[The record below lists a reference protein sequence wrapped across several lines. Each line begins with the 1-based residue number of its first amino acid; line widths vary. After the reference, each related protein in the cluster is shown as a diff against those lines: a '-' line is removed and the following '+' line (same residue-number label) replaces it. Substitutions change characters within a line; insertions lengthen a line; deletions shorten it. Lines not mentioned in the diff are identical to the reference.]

1 MVMWLMEDF
10 SHRQSEVKSP
20 APYHHGDLRRSLLNA
35 AEAILAE
42 KGVGGFTLREC
53 ARRAGVSPAAPS
65 HHFGNVKGLLSV
77 IATDGYNALSL
88 AMTNAAN
95 ASDGSANARLRAIGR
110 AYIAQALH
118 FPGRFRVTFGQS
130 NLDDHDADLH
140 SAASTC
146 FQILVD
152 TVTVATRRDPMESTM
167 MVWSVV
173 HGFVSLVLDRHTP
186 FLNECVPPG
195 DTLDQMVEAL
205 LDQCVRS
212 LA

>member
-1 MVMWLMEDF
+1 MAQH
-10 SHRQSEVKSP
+10 SGRQAP

-77 IATDGYNALSL
+77 IATDGYNALSA
-88 AMTNAAN
+88 AMVSAAD
-95 ASDGSANARLRAIGR
+95 ASDGSSNERLRAIGR
-110 AYIAQALH
+110 AYIGQALH
-118 FPGRFRVTFGQS
+118 FPGRFRVTFGQ
-130 NLDDHDADLH
+130 NTLDDYDADLH
-140 SAASTC
+140 QAASNC

-152 TVTVATRRDPMESTM
+152 TVTSATHRNPMESTM
-167 MVWSVV
+167 MVWSLV

-186 FLNECVPPG
+186 FMDGCAPQAEVI
-195 DTLDQMVEAL
+195 DQMAEAL
-205 LDQCVRS
+205 MEQCTRA

>member
-1 MVMWLMEDF
+1 MQD
-10 SHRQSEVKSP
+10 HAQRQSP

-77 IATDGYNALSL
+77 IATDGYNALSA
-88 AMTNAAN
+88 AMTSAAD
-95 ASDGSANARLRAIGR
+95 ASDGSANDRLRAIGR
-110 AYIAQALH
+110 AYIGQALH

-130 NLDDHDADLH
+130 DLDDHDADLH
-140 SAASTC
+140 HAASAC

-152 TVTVATRRDPMESTM
+152 TVTLATQRDPMESTM

-186 FLNECVPPG
+186 FLDDCTPPQ
-195 DTLDQMVEAL
+195 DTIDKMVETL
-205 LDQCVRS
+205 LDQCVRA

>member
-1 MVMWLMEDF
+1 MVMLAMEQH
-10 SHRQSEVKSP
+10 SNPHAP
-20 APYHHGDLRRSLLNA
+20 APYHHGDLRRSLLTA

-77 IATDGYNALSL
+77 IATDGYDALSL
-88 AMTNAAN
+88 AMTNAAD
-95 ASDGSANARLRAIGR
+95 ASDGSPTARLRAIGR

-118 FPGRFRVTFGQS
+118 SPGRFRVTFGQS
-130 NLDDHDADLH
+130 NLDDHDANLQR
-140 SAASTC
+140 AAAAC

-152 TVTVATRRDPMESTM
+152 TVTAATQRDPMESTM

-173 HGFVSLVLDRHTP
+173 HGFVSLILDRHTP
-186 FLNECVPPG
+186 FLNDCTPPRE
-195 DTLDQMVEAL
+195 TIDQMVEAL
-205 LDQCVRS
+205 LDQCLRA
-212 LA
+212 L